1 MVNFFDEDDDVI
13 PDDLGWGPVIVRRP
27 VYDQGMK
34 LLEAAGPDD
43 GPAFET
49 ARGVAQDFELA
60 GKADEAAH
68 WYAVG
73 KFLEWR
79 AAVAADAETVVLEEG
94 EEWDR
99 DRRKKVKSRK
109 KTKSTK
115 KVKSEKNVKSK
126 KKAKS
131 RKKVRAGKNRPRSGR
146 RS

>member
-1 MVNFFDEDDDVI
+1 MPFYDEEDDVI

-60 GKADEAAH
+60 GEAKKAAH

-79 AAVAADAETVVLEEG
+79 SAVAPDAKTIVLEEG

-99 DRRKKVKSRK
+99 ERGKKVKSRK

-115 KVKSEKNVKSK
+115 KAKSEKKVKSK
-126 KKAKS
+126 KKAMS
-131 RKKVRAGKNRPRSGR
+131 GKKVRAGKNRPRSGR